1 MKIHI
6 LMGTT
11 PVENFTKDGMGQ
23 TGCLRWTFTTLTMDI
38 PNHTNPHKHIWQRGL
53 NGKWS
58 PGKPTNLNDD
68 DKKGHKKGKEM
79 LIKLI
84 IQ

>member
-1 MKIHI
+1 MVPQILFHISENHFHI

-38 PNHTNPHKHIWQRGL
+38 PNTTPTHINTFG
-53 NGKWS
+53 NA
-58 PGKPTNLNDD
+58 T
-68 DKKGHKKGKEM
+68 
-79 LIKLI
+79 
-84 IQ
+84 